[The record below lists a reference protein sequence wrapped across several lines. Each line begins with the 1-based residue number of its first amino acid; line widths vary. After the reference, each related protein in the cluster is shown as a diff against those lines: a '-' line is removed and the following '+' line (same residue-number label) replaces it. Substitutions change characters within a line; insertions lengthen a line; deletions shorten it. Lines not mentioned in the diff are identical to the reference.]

1 MKKETLLLRMAITFL
16 GVVVLLL
23 SVFFL
28 PWLTK
33 TGTDA
38 FPDPLIFAIVGG
50 MVLTLPP
57 FFFALFQALV
67 LLKQIDAQEAFTQAS
82 KTAIK
87 KIKNSAFMITGI
99 YMLLLPV
106 FYIIAELDDAP
117 GVVVIGILLAGAPLI
132 IAVFAAVLEK
142 LLESALA
149 IKSENDLTI

>member
-1 MKKETLLLRMAITFL
+1 MKKETLLLRLAIIFF

-23 SVFFL
+23 GVFFL
-28 PWLTK
+28 PWLAK

-50 MVLTLPP
+50 MALTLPP
-57 FFFALFQALV
+57 FFFALYQALI
-67 LLKQIDAQEAFTQAS
+67 LLKQIDAQEAFTQVS
-82 KTAIK
+82 KAAIK
-87 KIKNSAFMITGI
+87 KIKRAAFTITGI

-117 GVVVIGILLAGAPLI
+117 GVVVIGILLAGAPLV
-132 IAVFAAVLEK
+132 IAVFAALLEK